1 MQYFYVLK
9 IKTPQRKLLTCVKLI
24 NHWQE
29 STCLEKAGK
38 NKRKSDFTMVKSLAL
53 FHVQIKNAFR
63 NTPPRLVRVLVGEL
77 TNDLVGL

>member
-1 MQYFYVLK
+1 
-9 IKTPQRKLLTCVKLI
+9 
-24 NHWQE
+24 
-29 STCLEKAGK
+29 
-38 NKRKSDFTMVKSLAL
+38 MVKSLAL